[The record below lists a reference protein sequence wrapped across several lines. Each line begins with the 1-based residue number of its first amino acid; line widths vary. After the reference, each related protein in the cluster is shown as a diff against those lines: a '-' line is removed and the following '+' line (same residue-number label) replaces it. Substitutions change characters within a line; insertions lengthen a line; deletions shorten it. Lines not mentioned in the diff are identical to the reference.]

1 MIRKLLIGLMLLVG
15 APSLTLAA
23 SFDCDKAA
31 TETEIAICSDPELS
45 ALDELAGVLGSGPVK
60 RLDAELLSCFTIPN
74 DLGDR

>member
-31 TETEIAICSDPELS
+31 TDVEFCEELTHFS
-45 ALDELAGVLGSGPVK
+45 EP
-60 RLDAELLSCFTIPN
+60 P
-74 DLGDR
+74 